1 MRRLSLLLA
10 LAPGLWLLGCS
21 DSGFSLS
28 ADKAS
33 DTGAYGGAADEG
45 DGGAGGGGPGGS
57 GGADTADI
65 NLGGEQEDDFL
76 RLLPAATDKYV
87 FVANPARNTVTRI
100 GSTSLEVITVE
111 VGANPAVVQTTPDYQ
126 RAATFNQ
133 DSDDVSIIDA
143 ATLNVETVPVRENF
157 NNMVMSPDGRWVIC
171 YHDQAIDEQTN
182 GSGGVS
188 SYNEISLVDLEGA
201 IHLPQVVGFQPVQ
214 IKYSGDSSLAVVV
227 SDENLAVIDLTVEEP
242 VPVLVQIAED
252 LGNPPAAE
260 EVVIT
265 PDGSYALVR
274 QYGVNELVVVD
285 LRTLSVQRVAAGDN
299 PTDLDLSP
307 DGDFAV
313 VVARSS
319 KELHVFDI
327 ASFTGASAATGPG
340 GPGGPGGPDT
350 GDTGGLDTAV
360 EDTGGEDTGGDTGG
374 AAFPTDASLV
384 LSLPEDEIIG
394 SLLFAPSGDKAILYT
409 TASLEA
415 RYHVWDLAT
424 DDIAVHLLE
433 KPIRSMSIS
442 PTGESML
449 VFHTEADADDA
460 DPASPFF
467 GEEALTIIDLDDF
480 RSNPLLLED
489 KPKAYANS
497 NDGRWG
503 YFVMEDLPWLIAIEY
518 STLLFE
524 PVQLFSEAVHVGVM
538 PDTSYAY
545 VNQTHDLGRISFYEP
560 DEEIL
565 ETITGFELNAGIE
578 HE

>member
-1 MRRLSLLLA
+1 MRRIPLLLV

-21 DSGFSLS
+21 DSKLS
-28 ADKAS
+28 MYDQGAA
-33 DTGAYGGAADEG
+33 DTGAFGGAADDSS
-45 DGGAGGGGPGGS
+45 DGGTAGPGG

-65 NLGGEQEDDFL
+65 NLGGESEDDFL

-87 FVANPARNTVTRI
+87 FVANPARDTVTRI
-100 GSTSLEVITVE
+100 GATSLEVITVE

-143 ATLNVETVPVRENF
+143 ATLDVETVPVRENF
-157 NNMVMSPDGRWVIC
+157 NNMIMSPDGRWVIC
-171 YHDQAIDEQTN
+171 YHDQGIDEQTN

-201 IHLPQVVGFQPVQ
+201 LHLPQVVGFQPVQ
-214 IKYSGDSSLAVVV
+214 VKYSGDSSLAIIV
-227 SDENLAVIDLTVEEP
+227 SDENLAIIDLTVEEP

-252 LGNPPAAE
+252 LGSPPSAE

-285 LRTLSVQRVAAGDN
+285 LRSLEVQRVAAGEN

-307 DGDFAV
+307 DGSFAV

-327 ASFTGASAATGPG
+327 ADFTNLQATAGPGAPG
-340 GPGGPGGPDT
+340 GPGSTSDT
-350 GDTGGLDTAV
+350 GDTGDTGDTA
-360 EDTGGEDTGGDTGG
+360 DTGGDTGPDPV
-374 AAFPTDASLV
+374 FPTDASLV
-384 LSLPEDEIIG
+384 LSLPTDEIIG

-424 DDIAVHLLE
+424 DAIAVHLLE
-433 KPIRSMSIS
+433 KPIQSMAIS

-449 VFHTEADADDA
+449 VFHTEEDADDA

-503 YFVMEDLPWLIAIEY
+503 FFVMEDLPWLVAIEY

-524 PVQLFSEAVHVGVM
+524 PIQLFSQAVHVGVM

-560 DEEIL
+560 DDEIL